1 MFASK
6 SERKVH
12 YSIRKFSIGVASVV
26 VASLFL
32 GGVVHA
38 EGVRSK
44 NNLTVTSSGQDISKK
59 YADEVESHLQSI
71 LKDVNKNLKK
81 VQHTQNVDFNKK
93 LSRIKTKYLY
103 GLKEKSEAELTL
115 KTKETKEELTAAFEQ
130 FKKDTLKS
138 GKKVAEAEKKAKAQ
152 KEEDRRNYPTNTYK
166 TIELEIAEAE
176 VGVAKAELELEFAQA
191 QVQIP
196 QDTEKI
202 NAAKSKVEAAKS
214 NVKKLEK
221 IKSDIEKTYLY
232 KLDNSTKETPKSR
245 VRRNSPQVGDS
256 RELKETIDKA
266 KETLSTYMVTRLTKL
281 DPSVFWFADLLMDAK
296 KVVEEHKTKLE
307 DASDKKS
314 VEDLRKEAEGKI
326 ESLIVTHQNR
336 EKENQPAPQPGGQ
349 AGGSMVVPPVTQ
361 TPPSTSQ
368 SPGQKA
374 TEAEKKKLQDLI
386 RQFQEALNKLDDE
399 TKTVPDGAKLT
410 GEAGKAYNETRT
422 YAKEV
427 VDKSKKLLSQTAV
440 TMDELA
446 MQLTKLNDAM
456 SKLKEA
462 KAKLVP
468 EVKPQPENPEP
479 KPQPEGEKPSVP
491 DINQEKEK
499 AKLAIATYMSKILD
513 DIKKHHL
520 KKEKHHQIVAL
531 IKDLD
536 KLKKQALSEIDN
548 VNTKVEIENTV
559 HKVFADMDTVVTKFQ
574 KGLIQNTPQV
584 PEAPK
589 SPEVP
594 KVSDTPKAPD
604 TPQVPEAP
612 KSPEVPKVPEAPKA
626 PDTPQVPE
634 APKSPEVPK
643 VPDTPKAPDTPQVP
657 EAPKSPEVPKVPDTP
672 KAPDTPQVPEAPKA
686 PDTPQIPEAPAPE
699 TPKTGWKQENGMWY
713 FYNTDGSMAT
723 GWLEYNGSWY
733 YLNANGAMATGWLE
747 YNGSWYYLN
756 TNGAMETGW
765 LEYNGS
771 WYYLN
776 TNGAMETG
784 WLEYNGSWYYLNAN
798 GSMATG
804 WLKDGDTWYYL
815 EASGAM
821 KESQWFKVSD
831 KWYYVNG
838 SGALAVN
845 TTVGGYRVNANGKW
859 VN

>member
-296 KVVEEHKTKLE
+296 KVVEEYKTKLE

-612 KSPEVPKVPEAPKA
+612 
-626 PDTPQVPE
+626 
-634 APKSPEVPK
+634 
-643 VPDTPKAPDTPQVP
+643 
-657 EAPKSPEVPKVPDTP
+657 
-672 KAPDTPQVPEAPKA
+672 
-686 PDTPQIPEAPAPE
+686 
-699 TPKTGWKQENGMWY
+699 
-713 FYNTDGSMAT
+713 
-723 GWLEYNGSWY
+723 
-733 YLNANGAMATGWLE
+733 
-747 YNGSWYYLN
+747 
-756 TNGAMETGW
+756 
-765 LEYNGS
+765 
-771 WYYLN
+771 
-776 TNGAMETG
+776 
-784 WLEYNGSWYYLNAN
+784 
-798 GSMATG
+798 
-804 WLKDGDTWYYL
+804 
-815 EASGAM
+815 
-821 KESQWFKVSD
+821 
-831 KWYYVNG
+831 
-838 SGALAVN
+838 
-845 TTVGGYRVNANGKW
+845 
-859 VN
+859 

>member
-38 EGVRSK
+38 EEVRRG
-44 NNLTVTSSGQDISKK
+44 NNLTVTSSG
-59 YADEVESHLQSI
+59 DEVESHYQSI
-71 LKDVNKNLKK
+71 LEKVRKSLEKDR
-81 VQHTQNVDFNKK
+81 HTQNVDLIKK
-93 LSRIKTKYLY
+93 LQDIKRTYLY
-103 GLKEKSEAELTL
+103 NLKEKPEAELTS
-115 KTKETKEELTAAFEQ
+115 KTKKELDAAFEK
-130 FKKDTLKS
+130 FKKEPELT
-138 GKKVAEAEKKAKAQ
+138 KKLAEAEKKAKDQ
-152 KEEDRRNYPTNTYK
+152 KEEDHRNYPTNTYK

-176 VGVAKAELELEFAQA
+176 VGVAKAELELVQA

-202 NAAKSKVEAAKS
+202 NAAKAKVEAAKS

-296 KVVEEHKTKLE
+296 KVVEEYKTKLE

-513 DIKKHHL
+513 AIKKHHL

-589 SPEVP
+589 
-594 KVSDTPKAPD
+594 
-604 TPQVPEAP
+604 
-612 KSPEVPKVPEAPKA
+612 
-626 PDTPQVPE
+626 
-634 APKSPEVPK
+634 
-643 VPDTPKAPDTPQVP
+643 
-657 EAPKSPEVPKVPDTP
+657 
-672 KAPDTPQVPEAPKA
+672 A

-699 TPKTGWKQENGMWY
+699 TPAPAPEAPKTGWKQENGMWY

-733 YLNANGAMATGWLE
+733 YLNANGAMA
-747 YNGSWYYLN
+747 
-756 TNGAMETGW
+756 TGW

>member
-26 VASLFL
+26 VASLVM
-32 GGVVHA
+32 GSVVHA
-38 EGVRSK
+38 TENEGS
-44 NNLTVTSSGQDISKK
+44 TQAATSSNMAKTEHRKAAKQVV
-59 YADEVESHLQSI
+59 DEYIEKMLREIQ
-71 LKDVNKNLKK
+71 LDRRK
-81 VQHTQNVDFNKK
+81 HTQNVALNIK
-93 LSRIKTKYLY
+93 LSAIKTKYLRE
-103 GLKEKSEAELTL
+103 LNVLEEKSKDELPSEIKAKL
-115 KTKETKEELTAAFEQ
+115 DAAFEQ
-130 FKKDTLKS
+130 FKKEPELT
-138 GKKVAEAEKKAKAQ
+138 KKVAEAQKKVEEAKKKAEDQ
-152 KEEDRRNYPTNTYK
+152 KEEDFRNYPTNTYK

-176 VGVAKAELELEFAQA
+176 VWVAKAELELAQA

-202 NAAKSKVEAAKS
+202 NAAKAKVEAAKS

-232 KLDNSTKETPKSR
+232 KLDNSTKKTPKPR

-296 KVVEEHKTKLE
+296 KVVEEYKTKLE

-594 KVSDTPKAPD
+594 KV
-604 TPQVPEAP
+604 
-612 KSPEVPKVPEAPKA
+612 PEAPKA

-672 KAPDTPQVPEAPKA
+672 
-686 PDTPQIPEAPAPE
+686 
-699 TPKTGWKQENGMWY
+699 
-713 FYNTDGSMAT
+713 
-723 GWLEYNGSWY
+723 
-733 YLNANGAMATGWLE
+733 
-747 YNGSWYYLN
+747 
-756 TNGAMETGW
+756 
-765 LEYNGS
+765 
-771 WYYLN
+771 
-776 TNGAMETG
+776 
-784 WLEYNGSWYYLNAN
+784 
-798 GSMATG
+798 
-804 WLKDGDTWYYL
+804 
-815 EASGAM
+815 
-821 KESQWFKVSD
+821 
-831 KWYYVNG
+831 
-838 SGALAVN
+838 
-845 TTVGGYRVNANGKW
+845 
-859 VN
+859 

>member
-38 EGVRSK
+38 EEVRRG
-44 NNLTVTSSGQDISKK
+44 NNLTVTSSG
-59 YADEVESHLQSI
+59 DEVESHYQSI
-71 LKDVNKNLKK
+71 LEKVRKSLEKDR
-81 VQHTQNVDFNKK
+81 HTQNVDLIKK
-93 LSRIKTKYLY
+93 LQDIKRTYLY
-103 GLKEKSEAELTL
+103 NLKEKPEAELTS
-115 KTKETKEELTAAFEQ
+115 KTKKELDAAFEK
-130 FKKDTLKS
+130 FKKEPELT
-138 GKKVAEAEKKAKAQ
+138 KKLAEAEKKAKDQ
-152 KEEDRRNYPTNTYK
+152 KEEDHRNYPTNTYK

-176 VGVAKAELELEFAQA
+176 VGVAKAELELAQA

-202 NAAKSKVEAAKS
+202 NAAKAKVEAAKS

-296 KVVEEHKTKLE
+296 KVVEEYKTKLE

-589 SPEVP
+589 
-594 KVSDTPKAPD
+594 
-604 TPQVPEAP
+604 
-612 KSPEVPKVPEAPKA
+612 
-626 PDTPQVPE
+626 
-634 APKSPEVPK
+634 
-643 VPDTPKAPDTPQVP
+643 
-657 EAPKSPEVPKVPDTP
+657 
-672 KAPDTPQVPEAPKA
+672 A

-699 TPKTGWKQENGMWY
+699 TPAPAPEAPKTGWKQENGMWY

-733 YLNANGAMATGWLE
+733 YLNANGAMATGWLEYNGSWYYLNTNGAMETGWLE

>member
-26 VASLFL
+26 VASLVM
-32 GGVVHA
+32 GSVVHA
-38 EGVRSK
+38 TEKEGATQVPTSSNRANESQAEQGEQPKKLDSERDKARKEVEEYVKKIVGESYAKSTKKRHTITVALVNELNNIKNEYLNKIVESTSESQLQILMMESRSK
-44 NNLTVTSSGQDISKK
+44 VDEAVSKFEKDSSSSSSSDSSTKPEASDTAK
-59 YADEVESHLQSI
+59 P
-71 LKDVNKNLKK
+71 NKPTEPGEKVAEAKKK
-81 VQHTQNVDFNKK
+81 V
-93 LSRIKTKYLY
+93 
-103 GLKEKSEAELTL
+103 E
-115 KTKETKEELTAAFEQ
+115 
-130 FKKDTLKS
+130 
-138 GKKVAEAEKKAKAQ
+138 EAEKKAKDQ
-152 KEEDRRNYPTNTYK
+152 KEEDRRNYPTITYK

-176 VGVAKAELELEFAQA
+176 VGVAKAELELAQV

-202 NAAKSKVEAAKS
+202 NAAKAKVEAAKS

-221 IKSDIEKTYLY
+221 IKSDIEKTYLYKLDNSTKETPKPRVRRNSPEIKAKGRVKNYKEANIELSKYMTDLY

-296 KVVEEHKTKLE
+296 KVVEEYKTKLE

-559 HKVFADMDTVVTKFQ
+559 HKVFADMDTVVTKFK
-574 KGLIQNTPQV
+574 KGLTQ
-584 PEAPK
+584 
-589 SPEVP
+589 
-594 KVSDTPKAPD
+594 DTPKEPDNKKPSAPKPD
-604 TPQVPEAP
+604 MQPSPQPEGKKPSVPAQPGTEDKKPSAPKPDMQPSPQPEGKKPSVPEINQE
-612 KSPEVPKVPEAPKA
+612 KEKA
-626 PDTPQVPE
+626 KLAVATEKKLP
-634 APKSPEVPK
+634 S
-643 VPDTPKAPDTPQVP
+643 
-657 EAPKSPEVPKVPDTP
+657 
-672 KAPDTPQVPEAPKA
+672 
-686 PDTPQIPEAPAPE
+686 
-699 TPKTGWKQENGMWY
+699 TGVASNLV
-713 FYNTDGSMAT
+713 
-723 GWLEYNGSWY
+723 LEIIGLLGLIGTSFI
-733 YLNANGAMATGWLE
+733 
-747 YNGSWYYLN
+747 
-756 TNGAMETGW
+756 
-765 LEYNGS
+765 
-771 WYYLN
+771 
-776 TNGAMETG
+776 
-784 WLEYNGSWYYLNAN
+784 
-798 GSMATG
+798 
-804 WLKDGDTWYYL
+804 
-815 EASGAM
+815 AM
-821 KESQWFKVSD
+821 KRRK
-831 KWYYVNG
+831 
-838 SGALAVN
+838 
-845 TTVGGYRVNANGKW
+845 
-859 VN
+859 

>member
-232 KLDNSTKETPKSR
+232 KLDNSTKETPKPR

-296 KVVEEHKTKLE
+296 KVVEEYKTKLE

-657 EAPKSPEVPKVPDTP
+657 EAPK
-672 KAPDTPQVPEAPKA
+672 A

-699 TPKTGWKQENGMWY
+699 TPAPAPEAPKTGWKQENGMWY

-733 YLNANGAMATGWLE
+733 YLNANGAMA
-747 YNGSWYYLN
+747 
-756 TNGAMETGW
+756 
-765 LEYNGS
+765 
-771 WYYLN
+771 
-776 TNGAMETG
+776 
-784 WLEYNGSWYYLNAN
+784 
-798 GSMATG
+798 
-804 WLKDGDTWYYL
+804 
-815 EASGAM
+815 
-821 KESQWFKVSD
+821 
-831 KWYYVNG
+831 
-838 SGALAVN
+838 
-845 TTVGGYRVNANGKW
+845 
-859 VN
+859 

>member
-12 YSIRKFSIGVASVV
+12 YSIRKFSVGVASVA
-26 VASLFL
+26 VASLVM
-32 GGVVHA
+32 GSVVHA
-38 EGVRSK
+38 TENERTTQVP
-44 NNLTVTSSGQDISKK
+44 TSSNRGKPERRKAAEQF
-59 YADEVESHLQSI
+59 DEYI
-71 LKDVNKNLKK
+71 NKMIQLDKRK
-81 VQHTQNVDFNKK
+81 HTQNLAFNIK
-93 LSRIKTKYLY
+93 LSRIKTEYLN
-103 GLKEKSEAELTL
+103 GLKEKSEAELPS
-115 KTKETKEELTAAFEQ
+115 KISEAELPSKIKAELDAAFKQ
-130 FKKDTLKS
+130 FKKDTLPTEPE
-138 GKKVAEAEKKAKAQ
+138 KKVAEAEKKVEEAEKKAKAQ

-166 TIELEIAEAE
+166 TLELEIAEAE
-176 VGVAKAELELEFAQA
+176 VGVAKAELELAQA

-202 NAAKSKVEAAKS
+202 NAAKAKVEAAKS

-296 KVVEEHKTKLE
+296 KVVEEYKTKLE

-559 HKVFADMDTVVTKFQ
+559 HKVFADMDTVVTKFK
-574 KGLIQNTPQV
+574 KGLTQ
-584 PEAPK
+584 
-589 SPEVP
+589 
-594 KVSDTPKAPD
+594 DTPKEPD
-604 TPQVPEAP
+604 NKKPSAP
-612 KSPEVPKVPEAPKA
+612 KPDMQPSPQPEGKKPSVPAQPGTEDKKPSAPK
-626 PDTPQVPE
+626 PDMQPSPQPEGKKPSVPAQPGTE
-634 APKSPEVPK
+634 
-643 VPDTPKAPDTPQVP
+643 
-657 EAPKSPEVPKVPDTP
+657 
-672 KAPDTPQVPEAPKA
+672 
-686 PDTPQIPEAPAPE
+686 
-699 TPKTGWKQENGMWY
+699 
-713 FYNTDGSMAT
+713 
-723 GWLEYNGSWY
+723 
-733 YLNANGAMATGWLE
+733 
-747 YNGSWYYLN
+747 
-756 TNGAMETGW
+756 
-765 LEYNGS
+765 
-771 WYYLN
+771 
-776 TNGAMETG
+776 
-784 WLEYNGSWYYLNAN
+784 
-798 GSMATG
+798 
-804 WLKDGDTWYYL
+804 
-815 EASGAM
+815 
-821 KESQWFKVSD
+821 D
-831 KWYYVNG
+831 K
-838 SGALAVN
+838 
-845 TTVGGYRVNANGKW
+845 KP
-859 VN
+859 

>member
-38 EGVRSK
+38 EEVRRG
-44 NNLTVTSSGQDISKK
+44 NNLTVTSSG
-59 YADEVESHLQSI
+59 DEVESHYQSI
-71 LKDVNKNLKK
+71 LEKVRKSLEKDR
-81 VQHTQNVDFNKK
+81 HTQNVDLIKK
-93 LSRIKTKYLY
+93 LQDIKRTYLY
-103 GLKEKSEAELTL
+103 SLKEKPEAELTS
-115 KTKETKEELTAAFEQ
+115 KTKKELTAAFEQ

-221 IKSDIEKTYLY
+221 IKSDIEKTYLSKLDNSTKETPKPRVQRNSPEIKAKGRVKNYEEANIELSKYMTDLY

-296 KVVEEHKTKLE
+296 KVVEEYKTKLE

-589 SPEVP
+589 
-594 KVSDTPKAPD
+594 
-604 TPQVPEAP
+604 
-612 KSPEVPKVPEAPKA
+612 
-626 PDTPQVPE
+626 
-634 APKSPEVPK
+634 
-643 VPDTPKAPDTPQVP
+643 
-657 EAPKSPEVPKVPDTP
+657 
-672 KAPDTPQVPEAPKA
+672 A

-747 YNGSWYYLN
+747 YNGFMVLPQY
-756 TNGAMETGW
+756 
-765 LEYNGS
+765 
-771 WYYLN
+771 
-776 TNGAMETG
+776 
-784 WLEYNGSWYYLNAN
+784 
-798 GSMATG
+798 
-804 WLKDGDTWYYL
+804 
-815 EASGAM
+815 
-821 KESQWFKVSD
+821 
-831 KWYYVNG
+831 
-838 SGALAVN
+838 
-845 TTVGGYRVNANGKW
+845 
-859 VN
+859 

>member
-296 KVVEEHKTKLE
+296 KVVEEYKTKLE

-672 KAPDTPQVPEAPKA
+672 KAPDTPQVPEAPKSPEVPKVPDTPKAPDTPQVPEAPKAPDTPQIPEAPKA

-699 TPKTGWKQENGMWY
+699 TPAPAPEAPKTGWKQENGMWY

-733 YLNANGAMATGWLE
+733 YLNANGAMA
-747 YNGSWYYLN
+747 
-756 TNGAMETGW
+756 
-765 LEYNGS
+765 
-771 WYYLN
+771 
-776 TNGAMETG
+776 
-784 WLEYNGSWYYLNAN
+784 
-798 GSMATG
+798 
-804 WLKDGDTWYYL
+804 
-815 EASGAM
+815 
-821 KESQWFKVSD
+821 
-831 KWYYVNG
+831 
-838 SGALAVN
+838 
-845 TTVGGYRVNANGKW
+845 
-859 VN
+859 

>member
-296 KVVEEHKTKLE
+296 KVVEEYKTKLE

-672 KAPDTPQVPEAPKA
+672 KAPDTPQVPEAPKSPEVPKVPDTPKAPDTPQVPEAPKA

-699 TPKTGWKQENGMWY
+699 TPAPAPEAPKTGWKQENGMWY
-713 FYNTDGSMAT
+713 F
-723 GWLEYNGSWY
+723 
-733 YLNANGAMATGWLE
+733 
-747 YNGSWYYLN
+747 
-756 TNGAMETGW
+756 
-765 LEYNGS
+765 
-771 WYYLN
+771 
-776 TNGAMETG
+776 
-784 WLEYNGSWYYLNAN
+784 
-798 GSMATG
+798 
-804 WLKDGDTWYYL
+804 
-815 EASGAM
+815 
-821 KESQWFKVSD
+821 
-831 KWYYVNG
+831 
-838 SGALAVN
+838 
-845 TTVGGYRVNANGKW
+845 
-859 VN
+859 

>member
-38 EGVRSK
+38 EEVRRG
-44 NNLTVTSSGQDISKK
+44 NNLTVTSSG
-59 YADEVESHLQSI
+59 DEVESHYQSI
-71 LKDVNKNLKK
+71 LEKVRKSLEKDR
-81 VQHTQNVDFNKK
+81 HTQNVDLIKK
-93 LSRIKTKYLY
+93 LQDIKRTYLY
-103 GLKEKSEAELTL
+103 NLKEKPEAELTS
-115 KTKETKEELTAAFEQ
+115 KTKKELDAAFEK
-130 FKKDTLKS
+130 FKKEPELTKKLAEAE
-138 GKKVAEAEKKAKAQ
+138 KKVAEAEKKAKDQ
-152 KEEDRRNYPTNTYK
+152 KEEDHRNYPTNTYK

-176 VGVAKAELELEFAQA
+176 VGVAKAELELAQA

-202 NAAKSKVEAAKS
+202 NAAKAKVEAAKS

-296 KVVEEHKTKLE
+296 KVVEEYKTKLE

-612 KSPEVPKVPEAPKA
+612 KSPEVPEAPKA

-672 KAPDTPQVPEAPKA
+672 KAPDTPQVPEAPKSPEVPKVPDTPKA
-686 PDTPQIPEAPAPE
+686 PDTPQVPEAPAPE
-699 TPKTGWKQENGMWY
+699 TPAPAPEAPKTGWKQENGMWY

-733 YLNANGAMATGWLE
+733 YLNANGAMA
-747 YNGSWYYLN
+747 
-756 TNGAMETGW
+756 
-765 LEYNGS
+765 
-771 WYYLN
+771 
-776 TNGAMETG
+776 
-784 WLEYNGSWYYLNAN
+784 
-798 GSMATG
+798 
-804 WLKDGDTWYYL
+804 
-815 EASGAM
+815 
-821 KESQWFKVSD
+821 
-831 KWYYVNG
+831 
-838 SGALAVN
+838 
-845 TTVGGYRVNANGKW
+845 
-859 VN
+859 

>member
-232 KLDNSTKETPKSR
+232 KLDNSTKETPKPR

-296 KVVEEHKTKLE
+296 KVVEEYKTKLE

-612 KSPEVPKVPEAPKA
+612 KA

-672 KAPDTPQVPEAPKA
+672 KA
-686 PDTPQIPEAPAPE
+686 
-699 TPKTGWKQENGMWY
+699 
-713 FYNTDGSMAT
+713 
-723 GWLEYNGSWY
+723 
-733 YLNANGAMATGWLE
+733 
-747 YNGSWYYLN
+747 
-756 TNGAMETGW
+756 
-765 LEYNGS
+765 
-771 WYYLN
+771 
-776 TNGAMETG
+776 
-784 WLEYNGSWYYLNAN
+784 
-798 GSMATG
+798 
-804 WLKDGDTWYYL
+804 
-815 EASGAM
+815 
-821 KESQWFKVSD
+821 
-831 KWYYVNG
+831 
-838 SGALAVN
+838 
-845 TTVGGYRVNANGKW
+845 
-859 VN
+859 

>member
-103 GLKEKSEAELTL
+103 GLKEKSEVELTL

-296 KVVEEHKTKLE
+296 KVVEEYKTKLE

>member
-296 KVVEEHKTKLE
+296 KVVEEYKTKLE

-699 TPKTGWKQENGMWY
+699 TPAPAPEAPKTGWKQENGMWY

-765 LEYNGS
+765 LE
-771 WYYLN
+771 
-776 TNGAMETG
+776 
-784 WLEYNGSWYYLNAN
+784 
-798 GSMATG
+798 
-804 WLKDGDTWYYL
+804 
-815 EASGAM
+815 
-821 KESQWFKVSD
+821 
-831 KWYYVNG
+831 
-838 SGALAVN
+838 
-845 TTVGGYRVNANGKW
+845 
-859 VN
+859 

>member
-296 KVVEEHKTKLE
+296 KVVEEYKTKLE

-626 PDTPQVPE
+626 PDTPQ
-634 APKSPEVPK
+634 
-643 VPDTPKAPDTPQVP
+643 
-657 EAPKSPEVPKVPDTP
+657 
-672 KAPDTPQVPEAPKA
+672 
-686 PDTPQIPEAPAPE
+686 IPEAPAPE

>member
-232 KLDNSTKETPKSR
+232 KLDNSTKETPKPR

-296 KVVEEHKTKLE
+296 KVVEEYKTKLE

-612 KSPEVPKVPEAPKA
+612 K
-626 PDTPQVPE
+626 
-634 APKSPEVPK
+634 
-643 VPDTPKAPDTPQVP
+643 
-657 EAPKSPEVPKVPDTP
+657 
-672 KAPDTPQVPEAPKA
+672 A

-699 TPKTGWKQENGMWY
+699 TPAPAPEAPKTGWKQENGMWY

-747 YNGSWYYLN
+747 
-756 TNGAMETGW
+756 
-765 LEYNGS
+765 
-771 WYYLN
+771 
-776 TNGAMETG
+776 
-784 WLEYNGSWYYLNAN
+784 
-798 GSMATG
+798 
-804 WLKDGDTWYYL
+804 
-815 EASGAM
+815 
-821 KESQWFKVSD
+821 
-831 KWYYVNG
+831 
-838 SGALAVN
+838 
-845 TTVGGYRVNANGKW
+845 
-859 VN
+859 

>member
-38 EGVRSK
+38 EEVRRG
-44 NNLTVTSSGQDISKK
+44 NNLTVTSSG
-59 YADEVESHLQSI
+59 DEVESHYQSI
-71 LKDVNKNLKK
+71 LEKVRKSLEKDR
-81 VQHTQNVDFNKK
+81 HTQNVDLIKK
-93 LSRIKTKYLY
+93 LQDIKRTYLY
-103 GLKEKSEAELTL
+103 NLKEKPEAELTS
-115 KTKETKEELTAAFEQ
+115 KTKKELDAAFEK
-130 FKKDTLKS
+130 FKKEPELTKKLAEAE
-138 GKKVAEAEKKAKAQ
+138 KKVAEAEKKAKDQ
-152 KEEDRRNYPTNTYK
+152 KEEDHRNYPTNTYK

-176 VGVAKAELELEFAQA
+176 VGVAKAELELELAQA

-202 NAAKSKVEAAKS
+202 NAAKAKVEAAKS

-296 KVVEEHKTKLE
+296 KVVEEYKTKLE

-499 AKLAIATYMSKILD
+499 AKLAIATYMGKILD

-699 TPKTGWKQENGMWY
+699 APKTGWKQENGMWY

-733 YLNANGAMATGWLE
+733 YLNANGAMA
-747 YNGSWYYLN
+747 
-756 TNGAMETGW
+756 
-765 LEYNGS
+765 
-771 WYYLN
+771 
-776 TNGAMETG
+776 
-784 WLEYNGSWYYLNAN
+784 
-798 GSMATG
+798 
-804 WLKDGDTWYYL
+804 
-815 EASGAM
+815 
-821 KESQWFKVSD
+821 
-831 KWYYVNG
+831 
-838 SGALAVN
+838 
-845 TTVGGYRVNANGKW
+845 
-859 VN
+859 

>member
-38 EGVRSK
+38 EEVRRG
-44 NNLTVTSSGQDISKK
+44 NNLTVTSSG
-59 YADEVESHLQSI
+59 DEVESHYQSI
-71 LKDVNKNLKK
+71 LEKVRKSLEKDR
-81 VQHTQNVDFNKK
+81 HTQNVDLIKK
-93 LSRIKTKYLY
+93 LQDIKRTYLY
-103 GLKEKSEAELTL
+103 NLKEKPEAELTS
-115 KTKETKEELTAAFEQ
+115 KTKKELDAAFEK
-130 FKKDTLKS
+130 FKKEPELT
-138 GKKVAEAEKKAKAQ
+138 KKLAEAEKKAKDQ
-152 KEEDRRNYPTNTYK
+152 KEEDHRNYPTNTYK

-176 VGVAKAELELEFAQA
+176 VGVAKAELELAQA

-202 NAAKSKVEAAKS
+202 NAAKAKVEAAKS

-296 KVVEEHKTKLE
+296 KVVEEYKTKLE

-612 KSPEVPKVPEAPKA
+612 KSPEVPKV
-626 PDTPQVPE
+626 
-634 APKSPEVPK
+634 S
-643 VPDTPKAPDTPQVP
+643 DTPKAPDTPQVP

-699 TPKTGWKQENGMWY
+699 TPAPAPEAPKTGWKQENGMWY

-733 YLNANGAMATGWLE
+733 YLNANGAMATGW
-747 YNGSWYYLN
+747 
-756 TNGAMETGW
+756 
-765 LEYNGS
+765 
-771 WYYLN
+771 
-776 TNGAMETG
+776 
-784 WLEYNGSWYYLNAN
+784 
-798 GSMATG
+798 
-804 WLKDGDTWYYL
+804 
-815 EASGAM
+815 
-821 KESQWFKVSD
+821 
-831 KWYYVNG
+831 
-838 SGALAVN
+838 
-845 TTVGGYRVNANGKW
+845 
-859 VN
+859 

>member
-296 KVVEEHKTKLE
+296 KVVEEYKTKLE

-612 KSPEVPKVPEAPKA
+612 K
-626 PDTPQVPE
+626 
-634 APKSPEVPK
+634 
-643 VPDTPKAPDTPQVP
+643 
-657 EAPKSPEVPKVPDTP
+657 
-672 KAPDTPQVPEAPKA
+672 A

-784 WLEYNGSWYYLNAN
+784 WLEYNGSWYYLNTN
-798 GSMATG
+798 GAMETG
-804 WLKDGDTWYYL
+804 WLEY
-815 EASGAM
+815 
-821 KESQWFKVSD
+821 
-831 KWYYVNG
+831 NG
-838 SGALAVN
+838 S
-845 TTVGGYRVNANGKW
+845 W
-859 VN
+859 

>member
-38 EGVRSK
+38 EEVRRG
-44 NNLTVTSSGQDISKK
+44 NNLTVTSSG
-59 YADEVESHLQSI
+59 DEVESHYQSI
-71 LKDVNKNLKK
+71 LEKVRKSLEKDR
-81 VQHTQNVDFNKK
+81 HTQNVDLIKK
-93 LSRIKTKYLY
+93 LQDIKRTYLY
-103 GLKEKSEAELTL
+103 NLKEKPEAELTS
-115 KTKETKEELTAAFEQ
+115 KTKKELDAAFEK
-130 FKKDTLKS
+130 FKKEPELT
-138 GKKVAEAEKKAKAQ
+138 KKLAEAEKKAKDQ
-152 KEEDRRNYPTNTYK
+152 KEEDHRNYPTNTYK

-176 VGVAKAELELEFAQA
+176 VGVAKAELELAQA

-202 NAAKSKVEAAKS
+202 NAAKAKVEAAKS

-296 KVVEEHKTKLE
+296 KVVEEYKTKLE

-594 KVSDTPKAPD
+594 KVPEAPKSPEVPKVSDTPKAPD

-657 EAPKSPEVPKVPDTP
+657 EAPK
-672 KAPDTPQVPEAPKA
+672 A

-699 TPKTGWKQENGMWY
+699 TPAPAPEAPKTGWKQENGMWY

-733 YLNANGAMATGWLE
+733 YLNANGAMA
-747 YNGSWYYLN
+747 
-756 TNGAMETGW
+756 TGW

>member
-38 EGVRSK
+38 EEVRRG
-44 NNLTVTSSGQDISKK
+44 NNLTVTSSG
-59 YADEVESHLQSI
+59 DEVESHYQSI
-71 LKDVNKNLKK
+71 LEKVRKSLEKDR
-81 VQHTQNVDFNKK
+81 HTQNVDLIKK
-93 LSRIKTKYLY
+93 LQDIKRTYLY
-103 GLKEKSEAELTL
+103 SLKEKPEAELTS
-115 KTKETKEELTAAFEQ
+115 KTKKELTAAFEQ

-221 IKSDIEKTYLY
+221 IKSDIEKTYLSKLDNSTKETPKPRVQRNSPEIKAKGRVKNYEEANIELSKYMTDLY

-296 KVVEEHKTKLE
+296 KVVEEYKTKLE

-589 SPEVP
+589 
-594 KVSDTPKAPD
+594 
-604 TPQVPEAP
+604 
-612 KSPEVPKVPEAPKA
+612 
-626 PDTPQVPE
+626 
-634 APKSPEVPK
+634 
-643 VPDTPKAPDTPQVP
+643 
-657 EAPKSPEVPKVPDTP
+657 
-672 KAPDTPQVPEAPKA
+672 A

-733 YLNANGAMATGWLE
+733 YLNANGAMETGWLE

>member
-38 EGVRSK
+38 EEVRRG
-44 NNLTVTSSGQDISKK
+44 NNLTVTSSG
-59 YADEVESHLQSI
+59 DEVESHYQSI
-71 LKDVNKNLKK
+71 LEKVRKSLEKDR
-81 VQHTQNVDFNKK
+81 HTQNVDLIKK
-93 LSRIKTKYLY
+93 LQDIKRTYLY
-103 GLKEKSEAELTL
+103 NLKEKPEAELTS
-115 KTKETKEELTAAFEQ
+115 KTKKELDAAFEK
-130 FKKDTLKS
+130 FKKEPELT
-138 GKKVAEAEKKAKAQ
+138 KKLAEAEKKAKDQ
-152 KEEDRRNYPTNTYK
+152 KEEDHRNYPTNTYK

-176 VGVAKAELELEFAQA
+176 VGVAKAELELAQA

-202 NAAKSKVEAAKS
+202 NAAKAKVEAAKS

-232 KLDNSTKETPKSR
+232 KLDNSTKETPKPR

-296 KVVEEHKTKLE
+296 KVVEEYKTKLE

-446 MQLTKLNDAM
+446 MQ
-456 SKLKEA
+456 
-462 KAKLVP
+462 
-468 EVKPQPENPEP
+468 
-479 KPQPEGEKPSVP
+479 
-491 DINQEKEK
+491 
-499 AKLAIATYMSKILD
+499 
-513 DIKKHHL
+513 
-520 KKEKHHQIVAL
+520 
-531 IKDLD
+531 
-536 KLKKQALSEIDN
+536 
-548 VNTKVEIENTV
+548 
-559 HKVFADMDTVVTKFQ
+559 
-574 KGLIQNTPQV
+574 
-584 PEAPK
+584 
-589 SPEVP
+589 
-594 KVSDTPKAPD
+594 
-604 TPQVPEAP
+604 
-612 KSPEVPKVPEAPKA
+612 
-626 PDTPQVPE
+626 
-634 APKSPEVPK
+634 
-643 VPDTPKAPDTPQVP
+643 
-657 EAPKSPEVPKVPDTP
+657 
-672 KAPDTPQVPEAPKA
+672 
-686 PDTPQIPEAPAPE
+686 
-699 TPKTGWKQENGMWY
+699 
-713 FYNTDGSMAT
+713 
-723 GWLEYNGSWY
+723 
-733 YLNANGAMATGWLE
+733 
-747 YNGSWYYLN
+747 
-756 TNGAMETGW
+756 
-765 LEYNGS
+765 
-771 WYYLN
+771 
-776 TNGAMETG
+776 
-784 WLEYNGSWYYLNAN
+784 
-798 GSMATG
+798 
-804 WLKDGDTWYYL
+804 
-815 EASGAM
+815 
-821 KESQWFKVSD
+821 
-831 KWYYVNG
+831 
-838 SGALAVN
+838 
-845 TTVGGYRVNANGKW
+845 
-859 VN
+859 

>member
-296 KVVEEHKTKLE
+296 KVVEEYKTKLE

-612 KSPEVPKVPEAPKA
+612 KA
-626 PDTPQVPE
+626 PDTPQIPE
-634 APKSPEVPK
+634 AP
-643 VPDTPKAPDTPQVP
+643 
-657 EAPKSPEVPKVPDTP
+657 
-672 KAPDTPQVPEAPKA
+672 A

-699 TPKTGWKQENGMWY
+699 TPAPAPEAPKTGWKQENGMWY

-733 YLNANGAMATGWLE
+733 YLNANGAMA
-747 YNGSWYYLN
+747 
-756 TNGAMETGW
+756 
-765 LEYNGS
+765 
-771 WYYLN
+771 
-776 TNGAMETG
+776 
-784 WLEYNGSWYYLNAN
+784 
-798 GSMATG
+798 
-804 WLKDGDTWYYL
+804 
-815 EASGAM
+815 
-821 KESQWFKVSD
+821 
-831 KWYYVNG
+831 
-838 SGALAVN
+838 
-845 TTVGGYRVNANGKW
+845 
-859 VN
+859 

>member
-296 KVVEEHKTKLE
+296 KVVEEYKTKLE

-672 KAPDTPQVPEAPKA
+672 KAPDTPQVPEAPKSPEVPKVPDTPKAPDTPQVPEAPKA

-699 TPKTGWKQENGMWY
+699 TPAPAPEAPKTGWKQENGMWY

-747 YNGSWYYLN
+747 YNGSWYYL
-756 TNGAMETGW
+756 
-765 LEYNGS
+765 
-771 WYYLN
+771 
-776 TNGAMETG
+776 
-784 WLEYNGSWYYLNAN
+784 
-798 GSMATG
+798 
-804 WLKDGDTWYYL
+804 
-815 EASGAM
+815 
-821 KESQWFKVSD
+821 
-831 KWYYVNG
+831 
-838 SGALAVN
+838 
-845 TTVGGYRVNANGKW
+845 
-859 VN
+859 

>member
-232 KLDNSTKETPKSR
+232 KLDNSTKETPKPR

-296 KVVEEHKTKLE
+296 KVVEEYKTKLE

-612 KSPEVPKVPEAPKA
+612 KSPEVPKVPDTPKA

-699 TPKTGWKQENGMWY
+699 TPAPAPEAPKTGWKQENGMWY

-733 YLNANGAMATGWLE
+733 YLNANGAMA
-747 YNGSWYYLN
+747 
-756 TNGAMETGW
+756 
-765 LEYNGS
+765 
-771 WYYLN
+771 
-776 TNGAMETG
+776 
-784 WLEYNGSWYYLNAN
+784 
-798 GSMATG
+798 
-804 WLKDGDTWYYL
+804 
-815 EASGAM
+815 
-821 KESQWFKVSD
+821 
-831 KWYYVNG
+831 
-838 SGALAVN
+838 
-845 TTVGGYRVNANGKW
+845 
-859 VN
+859 

>member
-38 EGVRSK
+38 EEVRRG
-44 NNLTVTSSGQDISKK
+44 NNLTVTSSG
-59 YADEVESHLQSI
+59 DEVESHYQSI
-71 LKDVNKNLKK
+71 LEKVRKSLEKDR
-81 VQHTQNVDFNKK
+81 HTQNVDLIKK
-93 LSRIKTKYLY
+93 LQDIKRTYLY
-103 GLKEKSEAELTL
+103 NLKEKPEAELTS
-115 KTKETKEELTAAFEQ
+115 KTKKELDAAFEK
-130 FKKDTLKS
+130 FKKEPELT
-138 GKKVAEAEKKAKAQ
+138 KKLAEAEKKAKDQ
-152 KEEDRRNYPTNTYK
+152 KEEDHRNYPTNTYK

-176 VGVAKAELELEFAQA
+176 VGVAKAELELAQA

-202 NAAKSKVEAAKS
+202 NAAKAKVEAAKS

-296 KVVEEHKTKLE
+296 KVVEEYKTKLE

-612 KSPEVPKVPEAPKA
+612 KSPEVPKV
-626 PDTPQVPE
+626 
-634 APKSPEVPK
+634 S
-643 VPDTPKAPDTPQVP
+643 DTPKAPDTPQVP

-699 TPKTGWKQENGMWY
+699 TPAPAPEAPKTGWKQENGMWY

-733 YLNANGAMATGWLE
+733 YLNANGAMA
-747 YNGSWYYLN
+747 
-756 TNGAMETGW
+756 TGW

>member
-296 KVVEEHKTKLE
+296 KVVEEYKTKLE

-672 KAPDTPQVPEAPKA
+672 KAPDTPQVPEAPKSPEVPKVPDTPKAPDTPQVPEAPKA

-699 TPKTGWKQENGMWY
+699 TPAPAPEAPKTGWKQENGMWY
-713 FYNTDGSMAT
+713 FYNT
-723 GWLEYNGSWY
+723 
-733 YLNANGAMATGWLE
+733 NGA
-747 YNGSWYYLN
+747 
-756 TNGAMETGW
+756 
-765 LEYNGS
+765 
-771 WYYLN
+771 
-776 TNGAMETG
+776 
-784 WLEYNGSWYYLNAN
+784 
-798 GSMATG
+798 
-804 WLKDGDTWYYL
+804 
-815 EASGAM
+815 
-821 KESQWFKVSD
+821 
-831 KWYYVNG
+831 
-838 SGALAVN
+838 
-845 TTVGGYRVNANGKW
+845 
-859 VN
+859 

>member
-296 KVVEEHKTKLE
+296 KVVEEYKTKLE

-612 KSPEVPKVPEAPKA
+612 KSPEVPKVP
-626 PDTPQVPE
+626 DTPQVPE

-699 TPKTGWKQENGMWY
+699 TPAPAPEAPKTGWKQENGMWY

-733 YLNANGAMATGWLE
+733 YLNANGAMA
-747 YNGSWYYLN
+747 
-756 TNGAMETGW
+756 
-765 LEYNGS
+765 
-771 WYYLN
+771 
-776 TNGAMETG
+776 
-784 WLEYNGSWYYLNAN
+784 
-798 GSMATG
+798 
-804 WLKDGDTWYYL
+804 
-815 EASGAM
+815 
-821 KESQWFKVSD
+821 
-831 KWYYVNG
+831 
-838 SGALAVN
+838 
-845 TTVGGYRVNANGKW
+845 
-859 VN
+859 

>member
-38 EGVRSK
+38 EEVRRG
-44 NNLTVTSSGQDISKK
+44 NNLTVTSSG
-59 YADEVESHLQSI
+59 DEVESHYQSI
-71 LKDVNKNLKK
+71 LEKVRKSLEKDR
-81 VQHTQNVDFNKK
+81 HTQNVDLIKK
-93 LSRIKTKYLY
+93 LQDIKRTYLY
-103 GLKEKSEAELTL
+103 NLKEKPEAELTS
-115 KTKETKEELTAAFEQ
+115 KTKKELDAAFEK
-130 FKKDTLKS
+130 FKKEPELT
-138 GKKVAEAEKKAKAQ
+138 KKLAEAEKKAKDQ
-152 KEEDRRNYPTNTYK
+152 KEEDHRNYPTNTYK

-176 VGVAKAELELEFAQA
+176 VGVAKAELELAQA

-202 NAAKSKVEAAKS
+202 NAAKAKVEAAKS

-232 KLDNSTKETPKSR
+232 KLDNSTKETPKPR

-296 KVVEEHKTKLE
+296 KVVEEYKTKLE

-612 KSPEVPKVPEAPKA
+612 KSPEVPKV
-626 PDTPQVPE
+626 
-634 APKSPEVPK
+634 S
-643 VPDTPKAPDTPQVP
+643 DTPKAPDTPQVP

-699 TPKTGWKQENGMWY
+699 TPAPAPEAPKTGWKQENGMWY

-733 YLNANGAMATGWLE
+733 YLNANGAMATGWL
-747 YNGSWYYLN
+747 
-756 TNGAMETGW
+756 
-765 LEYNGS
+765 
-771 WYYLN
+771 
-776 TNGAMETG
+776 
-784 WLEYNGSWYYLNAN
+784 
-798 GSMATG
+798 
-804 WLKDGDTWYYL
+804 
-815 EASGAM
+815 
-821 KESQWFKVSD
+821 
-831 KWYYVNG
+831 
-838 SGALAVN
+838 
-845 TTVGGYRVNANGKW
+845 
-859 VN
+859 

>member
-38 EGVRSK
+38 EEVRRG
-44 NNLTVTSSGQDISKK
+44 NNLTVTSSG
-59 YADEVESHLQSI
+59 DEVESHYQSI
-71 LKDVNKNLKK
+71 LEKVRKSLEKDR
-81 VQHTQNVDFNKK
+81 HTQNVDLIKK
-93 LSRIKTKYLY
+93 LQDIKRTYLY
-103 GLKEKSEAELTL
+103 NLKEKPEAELTS
-115 KTKETKEELTAAFEQ
+115 KTKKELDAAFEK
-130 FKKDTLKS
+130 FKKEPELT
-138 GKKVAEAEKKAKAQ
+138 KKLAEAEKKAKDQ
-152 KEEDRRNYPTNTYK
+152 KEEDHRNYPTNTYK

-176 VGVAKAELELEFAQA
+176 VGVAKAELELVQA

-202 NAAKSKVEAAKS
+202 NAAKAKVEAAKS

-296 KVVEEHKTKLE
+296 KVVEEYKTKLE

-612 KSPEVPKVPEAPKA
+612 K
-626 PDTPQVPE
+626 
-634 APKSPEVPK
+634 
-643 VPDTPKAPDTPQVP
+643 
-657 EAPKSPEVPKVPDTP
+657 
-672 KAPDTPQVPEAPKA
+672 A

-699 TPKTGWKQENGMWY
+699 TPAPAPEAPKTGWKQENGMWY

-756 TNGAMETGW
+756 TNGA
-765 LEYNGS
+765 
-771 WYYLN
+771 
-776 TNGAMETG
+776 
-784 WLEYNGSWYYLNAN
+784 
-798 GSMATG
+798 
-804 WLKDGDTWYYL
+804 
-815 EASGAM
+815 
-821 KESQWFKVSD
+821 
-831 KWYYVNG
+831 
-838 SGALAVN
+838 
-845 TTVGGYRVNANGKW
+845 
-859 VN
+859 